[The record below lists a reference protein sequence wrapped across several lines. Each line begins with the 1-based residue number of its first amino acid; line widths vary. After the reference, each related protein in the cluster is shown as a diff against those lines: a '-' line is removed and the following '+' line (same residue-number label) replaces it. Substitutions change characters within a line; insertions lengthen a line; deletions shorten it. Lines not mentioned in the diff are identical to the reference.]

1 VLRGTAAASAG
12 CVLAASLSGCGGG
25 TDREAEPFQPRN
37 GGSVYPDG
45 SIAPTA
51 SCAVAGGT
59 ASVAAPEYLFGGATD
74 TGWFSS
80 PAIADLSDG
89 TTTTRALVVPSY
101 SIDVFS
107 ATGGLLS
114 HVEEGGATSGRI
126 YPPAPLGDIDNDG
139 KTELVVAGSEG
150 TVAAYEWS
158 ADGFVLELSW
168 EGASTCSGGECP
180 ETRGMAAADI
190 DGDGMIETV
199 CTTTNTSETG
209 GQVFVFDATGQLYQP
224 AGLGWTAWPR
234 YNTAAGPG
242 NDADFNG
249 QGNHGYGCYGLNV
262 AIGNIDDDTDL
273 EIIATYD
280 NHHINAFNPDGTSL
294 LASSYFTNRATEFEG
309 NRMGWG
315 QFIRYADPTVE
326 EQHYHLHQGD
336 WPGPSTQMWLQWTAS
351 PPGVADLNGDG
362 QNEVLGFPNGER
374 NEPYETQAYLLMV
387 LQGNYGDG
395 ERAALRMPGFE
406 QLPSSEQPPL
416 REAGDWYPPDG
427 VPSPVVAN
435 ILGDEAPEI
444 LASLN
449 DGYVYAFSSSAE
461 RLWRYDVSQGVPKV
475 FSSEPTVAD
484 LNADGRPEIIVGVY
498 SLVSQ
503 GGKLLILENTGALL
517 HEIVLPNQGT
527 NGNGIGIPAA
537 PTVGDLD
544 GDGQLEI
551 AALTFDHGVDVFRVP
566 GSQEN
571 CMPWPTGRGNLL
583 RNGQGFY
590 TVP

>member
-1 VLRGTAAASAG
+1 MASAA
-12 CVLAASLSGCGGG
+12 CALAMAAPGCGGG
-25 TDREAEPFQPRN
+25 NDRTEEPFQARN

-45 SIAPTA
+45 SITPTA
-51 SCAVAGGT
+51 SCTVAGGS
-59 ASVAAPEYLFGGATD
+59 AAVAEPQYLFTGATD

-101 SIDVFS
+101 SIDVYS
-107 ATGGLLS
+107 GTGTRLS
-114 HVEEGGATSGRI
+114 HIDEGGATHGRI
-126 YPPAPLGDIDNDG
+126 YPPAPLGDIDGDG
-139 KTELVVAGSEG
+139 KTELVVAGNDG

-158 ADGFVLELSW
+158 ATGFVLEPSW
-168 EGASTCSGGECP
+168 AGASTCSGGECP

-199 CTTTNTSETG
+199 CTTTNTSDTG
-209 GQVFVFDATGQLYQP
+209 GQVFVFDATGQVYQP
-224 AGLGWTAWPR
+224 ADLTQWQAWPR
-234 YNTAAGPG
+234 YNTLTGTG

-262 AIGNIDDDTDL
+262 AIGNIDDDPDL

-280 NHHINAFNPDGTSL
+280 NHHINAFKPDGTSL
-294 LASSYFTNRATEFEG
+294 LASSYFTNRGNEFEG

-315 QFIRYADPTVE
+315 QFIRYADPAVE

-336 WPGPSTQMWLQWTAS
+336 WPGPTTQMWLQWTAS
-351 PPGVADLNGDG
+351 PPTVADIDGDG
-362 QNEVLGFPNGER
+362 HNEVLGFPNGER
-374 NEPYETQAYLLMV
+374 NEPYQTQAYLLMV
-387 LQGNYGDG
+387 LQGNQGDG
-395 ERAALRMPGFE
+395 ELAATRLPGFE

-435 ILGDEAPEI
+435 ILGDSKPEI

-449 DGYVYAFSSSAE
+449 DGFVYAFSSSGE
-461 RLWRYDVSQGVPKV
+461 RLWRYDVSNGIPKV

-484 LNADGRPEIIVGVY
+484 LNGDGRPEIIVGVY
-498 SLVSQ
+498 SLTNE
-503 GGKLLILENTGALL
+503 GGKLLILANTGALL
-517 HEIVLPNQGT
+517 YEVKLPNQGT
-527 NGNGIGIPAA
+527 NGNGIGVPAA
-537 PTVGDLD
+537 PTVGDLN

-551 AALTFDHGVDVFRVP
+551 AALTFDHGVDVFTVP
-566 GSQEN
+566 GSQNN
-571 CMPWPTGRGNLL
+571 CMAWPTGRGNLL
-583 RNGQGFY
+583 RNGQGAY
-590 TVP
+590 TAP